1 MTAVVTLEF
10 TKEEIEAME
19 KVEKL
24 LQEAEEAFA
33 GTSREN
39 GTRRTRVLLNRIRN
53 NEPLD

>member
-33 GTSREN
+33 GTNREN
-39 GTRRTRVLLNRIRN
+39 GARRTRVLLNRIRN